1 MNLTHLHLVLNH
13 FPIVGTLIACLLLF
27 VGLLR
32 KQTML
37 QQTGALL
44 LVIMAIIA
52 IPVFLTGEPAEESVE
67 HLAGI
72 SRRVIHEHEEAAEFA
87 IWLMGLTGIL
97 SFLAYIFQQRVGMKG
112 YWLVWVFSLLTFV
125 SMARVGLLGGE
136 IRHPEASSAQVGN
149 TGSATSTT
157 ESAEEIEKE
166 ED

>member
-13 FPIVGTLIACLLLF
+13 FPIIGTLIACLLLF

-136 IRHPEASSAQVGN
+136 IRHPEASNTQIENTGN
-149 TGSATSTT
+149 TAPTLEAAQGT
-157 ESAEEIEKE
+157 EKE